1 MANHYN
7 NKDIGISLVTLSQES
22 YDDYRKAT
30 VIYFYL
36 TEHWLVKLAVKL
48 KLIKL

>member
-22 YDDYRKAT
+22 YNDYRKAS
-30 VIYFYL
+30 VAYFYL
-36 TEHWLVKLAVKL
+36 INHWLVRLAVKL
-48 KLIKL
+48 RIIKL